1 MSLCLVG
8 FRLLEIGLG
17 DGAVGEEI
25 LRACIKSFTE
35 GVGILGFDV
44 GRAGRGVVRAGN
56 REERLAGLHELAGRH
71 EDFVDWSANRR
82 ENGGGCKCVVRHRAR
97 QAERA
102 RKRSFFR
109 GHNLDVRHLFLRNA
123 EEFGGVCL
131 RFGGRERSHVGFGF
145 TRPCA
150 APRDKNTERTCD
162 GSDGH
167 KAQQVHAFSCE
178 MLHVTF
184 LVPTAWRICSSASM

>member
-1 MSLCLVG
+1 
-8 FRLLEIGLG
+8 
-17 DGAVGEEI
+17 VGEEI

-71 EDFVDWSANRR
+71 EDFVTGPPIAAKR
-82 ENGGGCKCVVRHRAR
+82 GGCKCVVRHRAR

-109 GHNLDVRHLFLRNA
+109 RPQSGCETSVPS
-123 EEFGGVCL
+123 
-131 RFGGRERSHVGFGF
+131 ER
-145 TRPCA
+145 
-150 APRDKNTERTCD
+150 
-162 GSDGH
+162 
-167 KAQQVHAFSCE
+167 
-178 MLHVTF
+178 
-184 LVPTAWRICSSASM
+184 